1 MIEVSNTAEAVRSGL
16 TGDVFEPRT
25 SLPVSAAIMLA
36 LVVLDEVSFDS
47 GGFVEVSTNPNGA
60 TVVTTYL
67 VVE

>member
-1 MIEVSNTAEAVRSGL
+1 L

-25 SLPVSAAIMLA
+25 PPPVSAAIMLA